1 MRHFMASKRFSIAAS
16 VAFLTAALLTFYVR
30 FVRPWHLHWG
40 ATDAGVQMPLPGD
53 ELIPDA
59 RLVATRA
66 LTIRA
71 PASAIWPWLVQM
83 GYRRAGWYSYDW
95 LDNDGSHV
103 DRIIPELQ
111 ALKVGDTLLTSPTGG
126 FRVAAL
132 EPERALVLL
141 IRESAEGQRSAISSA
156 MVLQPL
162 DEQHTRLLIRVRAK
176 FTGVRGR
183 LFGLL
188 FDFGDF
194 VMMRKMLLGIRHRV
208 QASVVHQL
216 PL

>member
-1 MRHFMASKRFSIAAS
+1 MRHFMTSPWSRIAAS
-16 VAFLTAALLTFYVR
+16 GALLTALVLTFYSR
-30 FVRPWHLHWG
+30 FIRPWHLQWG
-40 ATDAGVQMPLPGD
+40 ATDAEAQMPMPGD
-53 ELIPDA
+53 ELIA
-59 RLVATRA
+59 EASLVATRA
-66 LTIRA
+66 LTIQA
-71 PASAIWPWLVQM
+71 PAAAVWPWLVQM

-103 DRIIPELQ
+103 DRIIPEWQ

-132 EPERALVLL
+132 EPERSLVLL
-141 IRESAEGQRSAISSA
+141 IREGAAGQGSAISSA
-156 MVLQPL
+156 IVLQPL
-162 DEQHTRLLIRVRAK
+162 DEQHTRLLIRVRAQ

-194 VMMRKMLLGIRHRV
+194 VMMRKMMLGIRHRAQV
-208 QASVVHQL
+208 AVGHQL

>member
-1 MRHFMASKRFSIAAS
+1 MRHFMVSKRLSIAAS
-16 VAFLTAALLTFYVR
+16 SALLAAALLAFYLR
-30 FVRPWHLHWG
+30 FVRPWHLGWG
-40 ATDAGVQMPLPGD
+40 ATDAEGRMPMPGD
-53 ELIPDA
+53 ELIADA
-59 RLVATRA
+59 RLIATRA

-71 PASAIWPWLVQM
+71 PAAAIWPWLVQM

-103 DRIIPELQ
+103 DRIIPALQ

-126 FRVAAL
+126 FRVVAL
-132 EPERALVLL
+132 EPERSLVLM
-141 IRESAEGQRSAISSA
+141 IDETEEGQGSAISSVI
-156 MVLQPL
+156 VLHPL

-194 VMMRKMLLGIRHRV
+194 VMMRKMMLGIRHRAQV
-208 QASVVHQL
+208 ALQHQL